1 MHLFQGDLLN
11 RFSTILLSLTL
22 STQLTCQKEL
32 PTKAPA
38 PTLPSITGKI
48 IQKKGV
54 PFVYLWGSNQSRGF
68 AEGFLRADAIR
79 TSFRSWV
86 LSRIQ
91 PLSWDFLVVPTAMK
105 RFHFPKRFQERA
117 KSIIKGMKAAKK
129 VFVPELKRDLTAKDL
144 SAVAALIDAKG
155 ILCSSI
161 AAWGPKVKGG
171 GPIVCRNLDYSASA
185 KMLKKQ
191 CVFIQAPYE
200 GRNGT
205 ITVGWSSAWLVTG
218 ISDRGVFLAIHDVN
232 AKAIRGRTNTP
243 RMIALWELLE
253 KLNPSKDTWEGA
265 KRILGNFDFAFGG
278 NAMLAFGGSNP
289 GAGVLE
295 FGPRAKGQQSVTI
308 RRSQNGNWIA
318 CTNHWRSRKPGKG
331 RWRYRALEKK
341 ATSANRTKTL
351 LDPKSIW
358 EIASAARVKG
368 TLHTILVDFGKG
380 KIDLDL
386 RVLPRQENWVS
397 FRNLSIQALFAGLPP
412 TNPTSR

>member
-1 MHLFQGDLLN
+1 MSRLAAMF
-11 RFSTILLSLTL
+11 LSLAIP
-22 STQLTCQKEL
+22 SQLHCQKAL
-32 PTKAPA
+32 PTQASPSQT
-38 PTLPSITGKI
+38 PTITGKV

-68 AEGFLRADAIR
+68 AEGFLRADAILA
-79 TSFRSWV
+79 SFRSWV

-91 PLSWDFLVVPTAMK
+91 PLSWDLLVVPTAMK

-117 KSIIKGMKAAKK
+117 GAIIKGMKAAKK

-185 KMLKKQ
+185 KMLKNQ

-200 GRNGT
+200 GRRGT

-218 ISDRGVFLAIHDVN
+218 ISDKGVFLAIHDVN
-232 AKAIRGRTNTP
+232 AKAIRGRMNTP
-243 RMIALWELLE
+243 RMIALWDLLE
-253 KLNPSKDTWEGA
+253 NLNPNHDTWAGA
-265 KRILGNFDFAFGG
+265 KRILGEFDFAFGG
-278 NAMLAFGGSNP
+278 NAMLAFGGPNP

-308 RRSQNGNWIA
+308 RRSKNGNWIA
-318 CTNHWRSRKPGKG
+318 CTNHWRSRRPGKG
-331 RWRYRALEKK
+331 RWRYQAIQKK
-341 ATSANRTKTL
+341 AALATQTKKQI
-351 LDPKSIW
+351 DAKAIW
-358 EIASAARVKG
+358 KIALAARVKG

-380 KIDLDL
+380 YIDLDL
-386 RVLPRQENWVS
+386 RVLPRQERWVS
-397 FRNLSIQALFAGLPP
+397 FRNLSIKALFASLPKA
-412 TNPTSR
+412 R